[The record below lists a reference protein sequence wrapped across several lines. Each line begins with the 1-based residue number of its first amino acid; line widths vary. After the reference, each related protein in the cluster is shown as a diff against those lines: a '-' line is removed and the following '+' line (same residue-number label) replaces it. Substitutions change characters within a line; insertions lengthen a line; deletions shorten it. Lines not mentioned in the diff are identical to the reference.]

1 MPRLKSVTKLPSVS
15 ISLRQAITSLTLAD
29 ESSKLADYL
38 REREEAAEALVK
50 QNEDCEHE
58 IFRLQA
64 QIAAFESQLDR
75 QQREFEDGE
84 IAKTE
89 LARQKEANLELQAE
103 NELLKR
109 NHMSQALSP
118 ELAARLGVPG
128 GSAGPS
134 TFSRNL
140 GAEFA
145 RQLDDDEEREPSVVE
160 ETVTTR
166 VVSS

>member
-1 MPRLKSVTKLPSVS
+1 
-15 ISLRQAITSLTLAD
+15 
-29 ESSKLADYL
+29 
-38 REREEAAEALVK
+38 LVK

-58 IFRLQA
+58 ILRLQA
-64 QIAAFESQLDR
+64 QITAFESQLDR

-89 LARQKEANLELQAE
+89 LVKQKEANLELQAE

-109 NHMSQALSP
+109 NHMPQALSP
-118 ELAARLGVPG
+118 DLAGRLGVPG

-145 RQLDDDEEREPSVVE
+145 RRLEDDDEMEPGILE

-166 VVSS
+166 VVCLQLSA